1 MKVLVTNV
9 PAVYRI
15 DLYKLLS
22 SSGWEIFF
30 YARRSKE
37 LSYCADQQELPF
49 AFKDVNLISLF
60 FRLLWRRPEVVIC
73 INASPYTLVCVLY
86 ARLLR
91 KRFVLWWAGTALS
104 EKKVG
109 FLKNQFRRLIFNLT
123 DGFVAYSEFAASYL
137 VNMGV
142 EDEKITVLGNM
153 TFDPVAYRA
162 LVDKARS
169 ERRLSP
175 PTLLAVAN
183 LVKRKNYVFLLQVF
197 AVLRERFQ
205 NLELI
210 IAGDGPERGQL
221 EEMIHELGLDGVK
234 LLGHVPHD
242 QMPHLYARAD
252 VFVHPATMDQWPQCV
267 NEAMSA
273 GVPVVISKYSGVT
286 QVLLVPGKQFFM
298 PEMSIAS
305 FVNAIST
312 ILQDEQNKSRL
323 AETAY
328 FEMITL
334 YSSAIKT
341 INRVTSISTEVER

>member
-1 MKVLVTNV
+1 MKILVTNV

-37 LSYCADQQELPF
+37 LSYCTDQQELPF

-60 FRLLWRRPEVVIC
+60 FSLLWRRPEVVIC
-73 INASPYTLVCVLY
+73 INASPYTLICVLY
-86 ARLLR
+86 ARLFR

-104 EKKVG
+104 EKKIG
-109 FLKNQFRRLIFNLT
+109 FFKQQFRWLIFNLT
-123 DGFVAYSEFAASYL
+123 DGFIAYSEFAASYL

-142 EDEKITVLGNM
+142 EDKKITVLGNM

-183 LVKRKNYVFLLQVF
+183 LVKRKNFAFLLQVF
-197 AVLRERFQ
+197 AVLHERFQ

-221 EEMIHELGLDGVK
+221 EEMIHELNLNGVK

-273 GVPVVISKYSGVT
+273 GVPVVASPYSGISQSLFIN
-286 QVLLVPGKQFFM
+286 QVDFIISNLDIDQF
-298 PEMSIAS
+298 SDA
-305 FVNAIST
+305 
-312 ILQDEQNKSRL
+312 
-323 AETAY
+323 
-328 FEMITL
+328 
-334 YSSAIKT
+334 
-341 INRVTSISTEVER
+341 VTSLIEDSSISGELVNKAFHKAKMLYLNSAAYLSDIQ